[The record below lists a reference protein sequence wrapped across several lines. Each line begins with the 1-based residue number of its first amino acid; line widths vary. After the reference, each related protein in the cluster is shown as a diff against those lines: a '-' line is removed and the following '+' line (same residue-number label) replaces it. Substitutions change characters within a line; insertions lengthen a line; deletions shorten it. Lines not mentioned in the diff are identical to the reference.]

1 MTLLMYRL
9 LPLLLILSALA
20 PSVWGQTKTHAEQL
34 LTDYQ
39 QARAGLAAE
48 PVKCGFPALAALHAE
63 RTKNPD
69 WQPQL
74 RAAFARPT
82 LPNSYVTPDGRFKIH
97 YTTTGFDAV
106 NPASTNAAGVP
117 DFIYEAGR
125 AAQRAYALLV
135 EELGMR
141 PHANDNGSDGPE
153 FDFYVL
159 DLGNLYGE
167 TILEFSSGSGPSY
180 IRIDNDYGSNFYTR
194 GLEGLR
200 VTVAHEYFHAVQLNY
215 FFRDVDIF
223 FFELSATWF
232 EDVAYDDINDY
243 YQYLRTWFRNPDLP
257 LNSTTNFHQ
266 YGSCI
271 WLHYLTKRLEPALV
285 RLIWNQIIN
294 RPAVFAM
301 QNVLDAGIYPMTFAQ
316 GMQEFSS
323 WNYFTRY
330 RADAN
335 LFYEEG
341 EAYPTVA
348 IAATQKTS
356 SDTTIES
363 SLEPLAAHYYQFVR
377 QGRSMQIY
385 LHVDADPGRWAVTAI
400 SGSPSAGYDLMKDQG
415 LAAVNLPALLREDT
429 VTVAITNVG
438 APPSANQSPSYDYQL
453 QIKYGVQQDLPSVL
467 ENPRPN
473 PFRIGEGA
481 VLVFPYRLAER
492 ERVHAT
498 IYRED
503 GKVVREFNL
512 GSRGAGFHSD
522 LTWNGTDGSGERVS
536 SGVYFMRL
544 RAGDLLET
552 TKVVVIAH

>member
-9 LPLLLILSALA
+9 LPVFLILSALA
-20 PSVWGQTKTHAEQL
+20 SPVSSQTKNQVEQL
-34 LTDYQ
+34 LAEYQ
-39 QARAGLAAE
+39 QARAGLSTE

-63 RTKNPD
+63 RAKNPG

-74 RAAFARPT
+74 RAAFARPS
-82 LPNSYVTPDGRFKIH
+82 LPQTYVTPDGRFKIH
-97 YTTTGFDAV
+97 YTTVGSDAV
-106 NPASTNAAGVP
+106 NPASTNTAGVP
-117 DFIYEAGR
+117 DFIYEAGL

-135 EELGMR
+135 DELGMR
-141 PHANDNGSDGPE
+141 PHADDNTVDGPE

-167 TILEFSSGSGPSY
+167 TILEFSSSSGPSY
-180 IRIDNDYGSNFYTR
+180 IRLDNDYGSSFYTR

-232 EDVAYDDINDY
+232 EDVAYDDIDDY

-271 WLHYLTKRLEPALV
+271 WLHYIAKKVDPAIV
-285 RLIWNQIIN
+285 RLIWDQIEDK
-294 RPAVFAM
+294 PAVFAM
-301 QNVLDAGIYPMTFAQ
+301 QGVLDAGIYPITFAQ
-316 GMQEFSS
+316 AMQEFSS

-330 RADAN
+330 RANAN

-341 EAYPTVA
+341 KGYPTVA

-377 QGRSMQIY
+377 QARSMQISLY
-385 LHVDADPGRWAVTAI
+385 VDADPGRWAVTAI
-400 SGSPSAGYDLMKDQG
+400 SGSPGAGYATITDQAR
-415 LAAVNLPALLREDT
+415 AAVNLPAPVGEDT
-429 VTVAITNVG
+429 VTVVISNVG
-438 APPSANQSPSYDYQL
+438 APPTANQSPSYDYQL
-453 QIKYGVQQDLPSVL
+453 QIKYGVQQELSSVL

-473 PFRIGEGA
+473 PFRLGDGA
-481 VLVFPYRLAER
+481 VLVFPYRLAAR
-492 ERVHAT
+492 KRVTAR

-503 GKVVREFNL
+503 GRVVKEFNL

-522 LTWNGTDGSGERVS
+522 LIWNGTDGTGERVN
-536 SGVYFMRL
+536 SGVYFMRI
-544 RAGDLLET
+544 RAGDLQET

>member
-1 MTLLMYRL
+1 MPRFFPLSLF
-9 LPLLLILSALA
+9 LLLLALSLA
-20 PSVWGQTKTHAEQL
+20 SPLSSQTDSHLEHML
-34 LTDYQ
+34 SEYR
-39 QARAGLAAE
+39 QARAGASST
-48 PVKCGFPALAALHAE
+48 PVKCGFPAMAALHAANM
-63 RTKNPD
+63 KAPAS
-69 WQPQL
+69 QPLLQS
-74 RAAFARPT
+74 AFARPS
-82 LPNSYVTPDGRFKIH
+82 LPQSYVTPDGRFKIH
-97 YTTTGFDAV
+97 YTTIGSDAV
-106 NPASTNAAGVP
+106 NPSSTNTAGVP
-117 DFIYEAGR
+117 DFIYEAGL
-125 AAQRAYALLV
+125 AAQRAYSLLV
-135 EELGMR
+135 DELGMR
-141 PHANDNGSDGPE
+141 PHANDNGVDGPE

-215 FFRDVDIF
+215 FFRDADIF

-232 EDVAYDDINDY
+232 EDVAYDDIDDY
-243 YQYLRTWFRNPDLP
+243 YQYLRSWFRNPDLP

-271 WLHYLTKRLEPALV
+271 WLHYLTKKLEPALV
-285 RLIWNQIIN
+285 RLIWNQILN
-294 RPAVFAM
+294 RPAIFAM
-301 QNVLDAGIYPMTFAQ
+301 QNILDAGIYPITFAQ
-316 GMQEFSS
+316 AMQEFSS

-330 RADAN
+330 RADAD

-377 QGRSMQIY
+377 PGRSMQIY

-400 SGSPSAGYDLMKDQG
+400 SGSPSTGYAIMKDQG

-429 VTVAITNVG
+429 VTVVITNVG
-438 APPSANQSPSYDYQL
+438 VPPSANQSPSYDYHL
-453 QIKYGVQQDLPSVL
+453 QIKYGVQQDLSSVL

-473 PFRIGEGA
+473 PFRFGDGA
-481 VLVFPYRLAER
+481 VLVFPYRLAAR
-492 ERVHAT
+492 ERVHAA

-503 GKVVREFNL
+503 GKVVKEFNL

-522 LTWNGTDGSGERVS
+522 LIWNGTDGSGQRVS